1 MNALVIVPTYNER
14 ENLPVIV
21 EAVLAHDDLKVLVV
35 DDHSPDGTGEVA
47 DELEGRFAGRVSVLH
62 RTGPRGLGRSYL
74 AGFSCALSGD
84 SDVICQLD
92 ADLSHDPSYLP
103 RMLAELENSDLVIGS
118 RYVQGGAIENWPVR
132 RRLLSAAANRYVRTI
147 TGLAVH
153 DCTSGYRCWGRSLVD
168 RLPLEDIESDGYSFL
183 VEMLCLAVEHG
194 CRVGEV
200 PITFVERRLGRS
212 KLSTKVLGESI
223 VTPWRFVRGGRRWS
237 GRRVGPSRGIRG

>member
-1 MNALVIVPTYNER
+1 MNALAIVPTYNER
-14 ENLPVIV
+14 ENLPLVV
-21 EAVLAHDDLKVLVV
+21 EAILAHDDLKVLVI
-35 DDHSPDGTGEVA
+35 DDNSPDGMGKVA
-47 DELEGRFAGRVSVLH
+47 DELKRRFADRVNVLH

-74 AGFSCALSGD
+74 SGFAYALSGN

-92 ADLSHDPSYLP
+92 ADMSHDPSHLP

-118 RYVQGGAIENWPVR
+118 RYVPGGAIVNWPVQ

-183 VEMLCLAVEHG
+183 VEMLCLAVERG

-200 PITFVERRLGRS
+200 PITFVERRLGQS
-212 KLSTKVLGESI
+212 KLSTKVLGESLA
-223 VTPWRFVRGGRRWS
+223 TPWRFVRRGRCTRS
-237 GRRVGPSRGIRG
+237 